1 VKSFYYRRNALVKL
15 MNGTTQP
22 DDAVYDDHMPD
33 YYNKSMVV
41 FGCGNPLIGD
51 DGFGSRVI
59 QYYREHFDIPGHICL
74 LDVETS
80 IRKVL
85 FNIMIS
91 DRKPS
96 HIVIIDAID
105 ADRRPGELFTI
116 DIDEFPENKIDDFSM
131 HQLPTSNLL
140 KELRDFCNIR
150 ITILSAQVED
160 IPEEVRPGLTPV
172 MEQAVPLMCAQLSE
186 LITAE
191 NK

>member
-1 VKSFYYRRNALVKL
+1 MIGIRQSNYE
-15 MNGTTQP
+15 M
-22 DDAVYDDHMPD
+22 YDDYVPN
-33 YYNKSMVV
+33 YCKKPMVV

-59 QYYREHFDIPGHICL
+59 KHFRENFIIPNHVHI

-85 FNIMIS
+85 FNILLS
-91 DRKPS
+91 DQKPS

-105 ADRRPGELFTI
+105 FNRKPGELFTI
-116 DIDEFPENKIDDFSM
+116 DIDEFPDNKIDDFSM

-140 KELRDFCNIR
+140 KELRDFCNVR

-160 IPEEVRPGLTPV
+160 IPEEVQPGLTPI
-172 MEQAVPLMCAQLSE
+172 MEKSVQLMCSQLNE
-186 LITAE
+186 LITSE
-191 NK
+191 GKE